1 MPRLTIRRPDEVLI
15 PLIKDKSSAELRA
28 DFEQLIRD
36 ADGGVGELR
45 LSSADRVRSL
55 RVRLSQAARRLG
67 TSLEIWESDGRLYF
81 RRELKR
87 RRRRLT

>member
-1 MPRLTIRRPDEVLI
+1 MPRLNIRRPDEVLV
-15 PLIKDKSSAELRA
+15 PVIKDKSSAELRA

-45 LSSADRVRSL
+45 LTSGDKARSL

-87 RRRRLT
+87 HRRRLP